1 MLNSTSWI
9 HAVQKGSVDKRRKKK
24 DSLLQTARPML
35 GDEKKKEKTHIVF
48 PSFISAATLILSCKT
63 SAEFTTLW
71 NQKGPVIQL
80 LMPQPDSSGPERKT
94 CSANPTV
101 TERMVCYLTVC
112 GNHLNYSLFKIKSSR
127 WVFLQ
132 GEGEREGTGRGLI
145 EHCVY
150 LQKYINIYNIYIKT
164 LYYIGSIVLV
174 LKAAVHCN
182 NIHVA
187 APFGD

>member
-1 MLNSTSWI
+1 MCFWFKRCSTAPPGFMLFKKI
-9 HAVQKGSVDKRRKKK
+9 REEKKK

-145 EHCVY
+145 KHCVY
-150 LQKYINIYNIYIKT
+150 LQKYINIYNIYI
-164 LYYIGSIVLV
+164 
-174 LKAAVHCN
+174 
-182 NIHVA
+182 
-187 APFGD
+187 